1 MSRIEEAKERIK
13 LYTEAFRLLWIS
25 GLTVGSGTVGL
36 LLGEVTVKR
45 WLFALAGAGLTI
57 GGGETLRRVYRSIQK
72 EIQNLKEEQND

>member
-57 GGGETLRRVYRSIQK
+57 VCGETLRRVYRSIQK